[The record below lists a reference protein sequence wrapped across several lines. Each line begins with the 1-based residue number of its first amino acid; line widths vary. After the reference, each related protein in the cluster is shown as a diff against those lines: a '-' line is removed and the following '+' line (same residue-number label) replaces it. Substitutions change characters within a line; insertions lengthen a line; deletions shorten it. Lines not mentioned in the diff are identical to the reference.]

1 MALTDLFR
9 PKANSP
15 VGRRRKRKT
24 EAGLGLLQ
32 FMERSRAVTT
42 AIFVGTVATIFL
54 VAFVGVNP
62 AAFHILEGQQAT
74 ARITAESEFSYP
86 SPIQTQRKR
95 ERVAREVPQIYSVD
109 MTRFD
114 QFRQQVLRLGREFQ
128 RLDATWA
135 TLPEADRL
143 SELTILADTI
153 NQRSGFHVSVRDL
166 ATLMGAEPAVREK
179 LIADGLFNLEE
190 ISKGGIFEPDAALA
204 PTEEREMLMF
214 QVHRASGDLI
224 QTRVLSIEEAATNLR
239 INLTDNL
246 AGQSAASPLTTA
258 LFRLLRP
265 GVQANLRHDATRTL
279 ALQNKLRNE
288 TPSVVVRVDAG
299 ETIIEPGDRV
309 TDEQIEKL
317 DAYQRH
323 LETTRQLPTGIDEQ
337 LLGRVL
343 LVVGLIIIAGIYLR
357 LEDPMTL
364 TSNSRLGLLAL
375 VMLVNL
381 GLLRATLESGF
392 SPVFRSTPELAALL
406 PYVAPIAFAPM
417 VIGVLIGAG
426 PALFSGLLV
435 SVFAAII
442 FGNRLELLV
451 LSLLA
456 TTIAA
461 YSCRSVRRRSRIVR
475 AGWLSG
481 VVFSIFALLL
491 GLVDRMPYDL
501 AWKAAI
507 GGQVVGLVTGIV
519 VVGMLPVLES
529 LFRRTTDITL
539 LELTDYNHPLLR
551 RMQMEAPGTYHHSL
565 MVGNL
570 SENAANAIGANAL
583 LARVCCMF
591 HDIGKLVKPD
601 YFAENQRG
609 GINPHADRSPA
620 FSALIIKSH
629 VKEGVDLAVKH
640 KLPRPV
646 IDVIRQHHGTTLI
659 RYFFTQARERAK
671 ALAAA
676 EPAAAHLH
684 DPHAASESTFRYDG
698 PRPQF
703 KESAIILMADS
714 VEAASRSLQK
724 VTPQAVEELID
735 GIIREKLD
743 DGQIDDAPLT
753 IKEIA
758 LIRRSFTFTLLNSLH
773 ARVVYPKAEKPESA
787 TRTGHGAERP
797 AGAAPGSSPSA
808 GAATHVAH
816 GTAAPGPRP

>member
-1 MALTDLFR
+1 MSLADLFR

-24 EAGLGLLQ
+24 EVGLGLLE
-32 FMERSRAVTT
+32 FMERSRAMTI
-42 AIFVGTVATIFL
+42 AIFIATVATIF
-54 VAFVGVNP
+54 VVSFVGVNP
-62 AAFHILEGQQAT
+62 AAFHILEGQHAT
-74 ARITAESEFSYP
+74 ARIVADSEFSYT
-86 SPIQTQRKR
+86 STLLTERKR
-95 ERVAREVPQIYSVD
+95 ERVARQVPQVYSVD
-109 MTRFD
+109 LAGFEV
-114 QFRQQVLRLGREFQ
+114 FRRQVQKLVREFR

-135 TLPEADRL
+135 GLPEADRL
-143 SELTILADTI
+143 SELAILADSI

-166 ATLMGAEPAVREK
+166 MTLMSAEPAVREK
-179 LIADGLFNLEE
+179 LIDAGIFNLEE
-190 ISKGGIFEPDAALA
+190 IHKGGIYAPETTIA
-204 PTEEREMLMF
+204 PTGEREMLMF
-214 QVHRASGDLI
+214 QVQRASGDLI
-224 QTRVLSIEEAATNLR
+224 QTRVLSVEEAATNLR
-239 INLTDNL
+239 INLSDNF
-246 AGQSAASPLTTA
+246 AAQSVSSALSTA

-265 GVQANLRHDATRTL
+265 GVQANLRHDDARTGE
-279 ALQNKLRNE
+279 LQDKLRSE
-288 TPSVVVRVDAG
+288 TPPVVVRVEVG
-299 ETIIEPGDRV
+299 QSIIEPNTRV
-309 TDEQIEKL
+309 TQAQIEML

-323 LETTRQLPTGIDEQ
+323 LLETRQLPSGIDEQ
-337 LLGRVL
+337 LIGRVL
-343 LVVGLIIIAGIYLR
+343 LVIGLIIIAGIYLR

-364 TSNSRLGLLAL
+364 RSNSRLGLLAL
-375 VMLVNL
+375 VLLVNL
-381 GLLRATLESGF
+381 GLLRATLEAGF
-392 SPVFRSTPELAALL
+392 LPAFRSAPELAALM
-406 PYVAPIAFAPM
+406 PYVAPVAFAPM
-417 VIGVLIGAG
+417 IIAVLIGAG

-442 FGNRLELLV
+442 FGNRLDLLV

-456 TTIAA
+456 STIAA
-461 YSCRSVRRRSRIVR
+461 YSCRAVRRRSRVVR

-491 GLVDRMPYDL
+491 GLADRMPPDL
-501 AWKAAI
+501 AGKAAV
-507 GGQVVGLVTGIV
+507 GGQVLGLLTGIV

-565 MVGNL
+565 MVANL

-583 LARVCCMF
+583 LCRVCCMF

-601 YFAENQRG
+601 YFSENQRG

-659 RYFFTQARERAK
+659 RYFYTQAREK
-671 ALAAA
+671 ARAAA
-676 EPAAAHLH
+676 AA
-684 DPHAASESTFRYDG
+684 DPTSARLLDPNAANESTFRYDG

-703 KESAIILMADS
+703 KESAVILIADS

-735 GIIREKLD
+735 AIIREKIE
-743 DGQIDDAPLT
+743 DGQIDDAPIT

-758 LIRRSFTFTLLNSLH
+758 LIKRSFVFTLLNSLH
-773 ARVVYPKAEKPESA
+773 ARVVYPKAEKAEPA
-787 TRTGHGAERP
+787 PRGGGGERP
-797 AGAAPGSSPSA
+797 PEPKPSSSIVAAGAAGAAPG
-808 GAATHVAH
+808 AH
-816 GTAAPGPRP
+816 P

>member
-24 EAGLGLLQ
+24 EVGLGLLQ
-32 FMERSRAVTT
+32 FMERSRSVTI
-42 AIFVGTVATIFL
+42 AIFVATVTTIFL
-54 VAFVGVNP
+54 VSFVGVNP
-62 AAFHILEGQQAT
+62 AAFHILEGQHAT
-74 ARITAESEFSYP
+74 ARIVADSPFTYESA
-86 SPIQTQRKR
+86 ILTQRKR
-95 ERVAREVPQIYSVD
+95 ERVAREVPQVYSVD
-109 MTRFD
+109 LSGFD
-114 QFRQQVLRLGREFQ
+114 RFRQQVLRLEREFQ

-135 TLPEADRL
+135 DLPEADRL
-143 SELTILADTI
+143 SELTILADEI

-166 ATLMGAEPAVREK
+166 STLMNAGATVRER
-179 LIADGLFNLEE
+179 LIHDGLFSLEE
-190 ISKGGIFEPDAALA
+190 IHKGGIFAPDTPIA
-204 PTEEREMLMF
+204 PTEENEMLMF
-214 QVHRASGDLI
+214 QVQRASGELT
-224 QTRVLSIEEAATNLR
+224 QTRVLKIDEAETNLR

-246 AGQSAASPLTTA
+246 AAQAASSPLTTA

-265 GVQANLRHDATRTL
+265 GVQANLRHDDRRT
-279 ALQNKLRNE
+279 AELQQKLRNE
-288 TPSVVVRVDAG
+288 TPPVVVRVEAG
-299 ETIIEPGDRV
+299 QSIIEPPARV
-309 TDEQIEKL
+309 SQEQIEML
-317 DAYQRH
+317 NAYQRH
-323 LETTRQLPTGIDEQ
+323 IETTRELPSGIDEQ

-343 LVVGLIIIAGIYLR
+343 LVLGMIIVAGIYLR

-364 TSNSRLGLLAL
+364 QSNSRLGLLVL
-375 VMLVNL
+375 VLLVNL
-381 GLLRATLESGF
+381 GLLRATLEAGYSSIF
-392 SPVFRSTPELAALL
+392 ATAPELAALL
-406 PYVAPIAFAPM
+406 PYIVPVAFAPM

-435 SVFAAII
+435 SIFAAII
-442 FGNRLELLV
+442 FGNRLDLLV

-461 YSCRSVRRRSRIVR
+461 YSCRAVRRRSRVVR

-481 VVFSIFALLL
+481 VVFSTFALLL
-491 GLVDRMPYDL
+491 GLADRMPLDL
-501 AWKAAI
+501 AAKAAV
-507 GGQVVGLVTGIV
+507 GGQLVGLLTGIL
-519 VVGMLPVLES
+519 VVGMLPVLEG

-565 MVGNL
+565 MVANL
-570 SENAANAIGANAL
+570 SENAANAIGANSL
-583 LARVCCMF
+583 LCRVCCMF

-601 YFAENQRG
+601 YFSENQRG

-659 RYFFTQARERAK
+659 RYFFTQARERAR
-671 ALAAA
+671 AAA
-676 EPAAAHLH
+676 AADPAGAHLQ
-684 DPHAASESTFRYDG
+684 DPNAATESTFRYDG

-703 KESAIILMADS
+703 KESAIILVADS

-735 GIIREKLD
+735 AIIREKLD
-743 DGQIDDAPLT
+743 DGQIDDAPIT
-753 IKEIA
+753 IKELA

-773 ARVVYPKAEKPESA
+773 ARVVYPKAEKSEPA
-787 TRTGHGAERP
+787 TRGSGSERP
-797 AGAAPGSSPSA
+797 SGPATPVHPAA
-808 GAATHVAH
+808 AAAAH
-816 GTAAPGPRP
+816 GTATGPRP

>member
-1 MALTDLFR
+1 MALSDLFR

-24 EAGLGLLQ
+24 ETGLGLLQ

-42 AIFVGTVATIFL
+42 AIFVATVVTIFL
-54 VAFVGVNP
+54 VTFVGVNP

-74 ARITAESEFSYP
+74 ARIVAETEFSYP
-86 SPIQTQRKR
+86 SPLLTQRKR
-95 ERVAREVPQIYSVD
+95 ERVAREVPQVYSID
-109 MTRFD
+109 MSGFD
-114 QFRQQVLRLGREFQ
+114 QFRRQVLNLEREFE

-135 TLPEADRL
+135 ALPEADRL

-166 ATLMGAEPAVREK
+166 ITLMNAEPATREK

-190 ISKGGIFEPDAALA
+190 IHKGGIFEPDATIA

-214 QVHRASGDLI
+214 QVQRAGGDMV

-246 AGQSAASPLTTA
+246 AGQAASSPLTLA

-265 GVQANLRHDATRTL
+265 GLQANLRHDEARTA
-279 ALQNKLRNE
+279 ALQNKLRAE
-288 TPSVVVRVDAG
+288 IQPVLVRVEAG
-299 ETIIEPGDRV
+299 ETIIEPGARV
-309 TDEQIEKL
+309 TEEQIEKL
-317 DAYQRH
+317 EAYQRH
-323 LETTRQLPTGIDEQ
+323 LESNRQLPTGIDEQ
-337 LLGRVL
+337 TLGRVL

-381 GLLRATLESGF
+381 ALLRGTLEAGYSSVFRAAPEF
-392 SPVFRSTPELAALL
+392 SPLL
-406 PYVAPIAFAPM
+406 PYMAPIAFAPM

-426 PALFSGLLV
+426 PALYSGLLV
-435 SVFAAII
+435 SVIAAII
-442 FGNRLELLV
+442 FGNRLDLLV

-461 YSCRSVRRRSRIVR
+461 YSCRAVRRRSRIVR

-491 GLVDRMPYDL
+491 GLVDRMPPDL
-501 AWKAAI
+501 AWKAAV
-507 GGQVVGLVTGIV
+507 GGQVMGLLTGIV
-519 VVGMLPVLES
+519 VVGMLPVLEA

-565 MVGNL
+565 MVANL
-570 SENAANAIGANAL
+570 SENAANAIAANAL
-583 LARVCCMF
+583 LCRVCCMF

-601 YFAENQRG
+601 YFSENQRG

-659 RYFFTQARERAK
+659 RYFFTQAREKAK
-671 ALAAA
+671 ALASADPGAA
-676 EPAAAHLH
+676 RLL
-684 DPHAASESTFRYDG
+684 DPNAASESTFRYDG

-773 ARVVYPKAEKPESA
+773 ARVVYPKAEKAEPAS
-787 TRTGHGAERP
+787 RGGAAPERP
-797 AGAAPGSSPSA
+797 AA
-808 GAATHVAH
+808 GAASASTAAAPAQH
-816 GTAAPGPRP
+816 GSAAPGPRS